1 MGSKLVARNLPAF
14 DDPPIMSD
22 TVLRNH
28 ITIAPHH
35 PSPLM
40 ELLAALIWKWSEE
53 SNLLISASGGSP
65 PSPTDVST
73 GATTETGEAIHDFL
87 LSLLQ

>member
-40 ELLAALIWKWSEE
+40 ELLAALIGKWSEE

-65 PSPTDVST
+65 PSPLPHRRKHGSNDRNR
-73 GATTETGEAIHDFL
+73 GGYP
-87 LSLLQ
+87 